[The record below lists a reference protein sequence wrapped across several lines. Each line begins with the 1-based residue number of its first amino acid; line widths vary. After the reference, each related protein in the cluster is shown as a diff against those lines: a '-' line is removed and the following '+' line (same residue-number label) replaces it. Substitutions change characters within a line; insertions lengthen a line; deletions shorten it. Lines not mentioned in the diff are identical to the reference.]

1 MCVIGNIH
9 YYTHAHVGTIIIVMP
24 IQSLNHTHTTI
35 KPHPHTGRIIVGA
48 PRGTFPGGLDLD
60 AASTPENQTGLVYD
74 CPVSRGSCG
83 RLGDGTGLSEK
94 LFDPT
99 RKEGGKGEGKGRKE
113 GERREREVGKR
124 EREREGRVNIIYVH

>member
-1 MCVIGNIH
+1 MCHRKYTLLYSCTHWH
-9 YYTHAHVGTIIIVMP
+9 YNHSHAHTI
-24 IQSLNHTHTTI
+24 I

-99 RKEGGKGEGKGRKE
+99 RKEGGKGEGMGRKE

-124 EREREGRVNIIYVH
+124 EREGGSEYHLCILTSFLLPR